1 MDGQTTLVGVMGWPI
16 AHSLSP
22 AMHNAAF
29 EALGMN
35 WAYVP
40 MPVRPGEVGA
50 AVAGLRALGF
60 RGCNVTVPHK
70 EAVIPHL
77 DCLPPRV
84 ARFGAV
90 NTLIFDRLPPGAGG
104 EPGPGADCGAYGGCT
119 LTGENTDVQ
128 GFVRAL
134 RKEGY
139 DPTGRRALIVGAG
152 GAARGVIYGLCGAGA
167 ASVTVLN
174 RTPERAQAL
183 VDDLA
188 SSAGE
193 TVLRAGALTPAS
205 LQREAG
211 QAELL
216 VQSTTVGMWPHT
228 DASIWPEGAPLPAH
242 LAVCDLVY
250 RPIETRLLRQAR
262 QAGATAFDGLGMLIA
277 QGALSFE
284 MWTGVWPPIDVMR
297 AVCERALEQDE

>member
-1 MDGQTTLVGVMGWPI
+1 MDGQTTLAGVMGWPI

-40 MPVRPGEVGA
+40 VPVRPGDVGA

-70 EAVIPHL
+70 EAVIPYL
-77 DCLPPRV
+77 DRLPPRV

-90 NTLIFDRLPPGAGG
+90 NTLIFER
-104 EPGPGADCGAYGGCT
+104 GADGRCT

-134 RKEGY
+134 REEGY
-139 DPTGRRALIVGAG
+139 DPAGRRVVLVGAG

-167 ASVTVLN
+167 ASITVLN

-183 VDDLA
+183 VEDLA
-188 SSAGE
+188 PAAGE
-193 TVLRAGALTPAS
+193 TALRAEALT
-205 LQREAG
+205 EAVLLARAH
-211 QAELL
+211 QSELL
-216 VQSTTVGMWPHT
+216 VQSTTVGMWPHAG
-228 DASIWPEGAPLPAH
+228 ASIWPEGRPLPAH
-242 LAVCDLVY
+242 LAVVDLVY
-250 RPIETRLLRQAR
+250 RPIETRLLHQAR
-262 QAGATAFDGLGMLIA
+262 ESGATAFDGLGMLIA
-277 QGALSFE
+277 QGALSFQ
-284 MWTGVWPPIDVMR
+284 MWTGVWPPEDVMR
-297 AVCERALEQDE
+297 AACERILERDDP

>member
-22 AMHNAAF
+22 VMHNAAF

-40 MPVRPGEVGA
+40 VPVRPGEVGA

-77 DCLPPRV
+77 DDLPPRV

-90 NTLIFDRLPPGAGG
+90 NTLIFDREG
-104 EPGPGADCGAYGGCT
+104 EGTCT

-134 RKEGY
+134 RQEGF
-139 DPTGRRALIVGAG
+139 DPTGKRVTIVGAG
-152 GAARGVIYGLCGAGA
+152 GAARGVIYGLCAAGA
-167 ASVTVLN
+167 AAITVLN
-174 RTPERAQAL
+174 RTPERARAL
-183 VDDLA
+183 VADLA
-188 SSAGE
+188 PSAGE
-193 TVLRAGALTPAS
+193 TVLRAEALTPDTLRA
-205 LQREAG
+205 
-211 QAELL
+211 QADGCELL
-216 VQSTTVGMWPHT
+216 VQSTTVGMWPHVE
-228 DASIWPEGAPLPAH
+228 ASIWPDGTPLPAH

-262 QAGATAFDGLGMLIA
+262 EGGAMAFDGLGMLIA

-284 MWTGVWPPIDVMR
+284 MWTGVWPPVEVMR
-297 AVCERALEQDE
+297 AACERALEGDR

>member
-1 MDGQTTLVGVMGWPI
+1 
-16 AHSLSP
+16 
-22 AMHNAAF
+22 MHNAAF

-40 MPVRPGEVGA
+40 VPVRPGKVGA

-77 DCLPPRV
+77 DHLPPRV

-90 NTLIFDRLPPGAGG
+90 NTLILDRDENGVS
-104 EPGPGADCGAYGGCT
+104 T
-119 LTGENTDVQ
+119 LIGENTDVQ

-134 RKEGY
+134 REEGF
-139 DPTGRRALIVGAG
+139 DPTGRQVVIVGAG

-167 ASVTVLN
+167 ASITVLN

-183 VDDLA
+183 VADLA
-188 SSAGE
+188 ASAGE
-193 TVLRAGALTPAS
+193 TVLRAEALTPDALRRRADES
-205 LQREAG
+205 
-211 QAELL
+211 ELL
-216 VQSTTVGMWPHT
+216 VQSTTVGMWPHV
-228 DASIWPEGAPLPAH
+228 DASIWPDGTPLPAH

-250 RPIETRLLRQAR
+250 RPIETCLLRQAR
-262 QAGATAFDGLGMLIA
+262 EAGATVLDGLGMLIA

-284 MWTGVWPPIDVMR
+284 MWTGVWPPVDVMR
-297 AVCERALEQDE
+297 AACERALELDRH

>member
-1 MDGQTTLVGVMGWPI
+1 MDGETTLVGVMGWPI

-29 EALGMN
+29 KALEMN

-77 DCLPPRV
+77 DYLPPRV

-90 NTLIFDRLPPGAGG
+90 NTLIYDRDAPSEGA
-104 EPGPGADCGAYGGCT
+104 AQSCT

-134 RKEGY
+134 REEGV
-139 DPTGRRALIVGAG
+139 DPAGRRVLIVGAG

-188 SSAGE
+188 ASAEG
-193 TVLRAGALTPAS
+193 TLLRAGALTEAA
-205 LQREAG
+205 LREEAHE
-211 QAELL
+211 AELL
-216 VQSTTVGMWPHT
+216 VQTTTVGMWPHVE
-228 DASIWPEGAPLPAH
+228 ASIWPEDTPLPAH

-262 QAGATAFDGLGMLIA
+262 QAGARAFDGLGMLIA

-284 MWTGVWPPIDVMR
+284 MWTGIWPPVDVMR
-297 AVCERALEQDE
+297 AACEQVLEAERES

>member
-22 AMHNAAF
+22 VMHNAAF

-40 MPVRPGEVGA
+40 LPVRPGDVGA

-70 EAVIPHL
+70 EAVISYL
-77 DCLPPRV
+77 DRLPPRV

-90 NTLIFDRLPPGAGG
+90 NTLIFDGGAAEEAVEGL
-104 EPGPGADCGAYGGCT
+104 CT

-134 RKEGY
+134 REEGF
-139 DPTGRRALIVGAG
+139 DPAGRRVVIVGAG

-167 ASVTVLN
+167 AAITVLN

-188 SSAGE
+188 ASAGE
-193 TVLRAGALTPAS
+193 TALRAKALTHAS
-205 LQREAG
+205 VRKEAD
-211 QAELL
+211 ESDLL
-216 VQSTTVGMWPHT
+216 VQATTVGMWPHV
-228 DASIWPEGAPLPAH
+228 DASIWPGGTPLPAH
-242 LAVCDLVY
+242 LAVVDLVY

-262 QAGATAFDGLGMLIA
+262 AAGATALDGLGMLIA

-284 MWTGVWPPIDVMR
+284 MWTGAWPPVDVMR
-297 AVCERALEQDE
+297 AACEQALRQDSP

>member
-1 MDGQTTLVGVMGWPI
+1 MDGKTTLTGVMGWPI

-22 AMHNAAF
+22 VMHNAAF

-40 MPVRPGEVGA
+40 VPVRPGDVGA

-77 DCLPPRV
+77 DHLPSRV

-90 NTLIFDRLPPGAGG
+90 NTLILDRSAPKDGASG
-104 EPGPGADCGAYGGCT
+104 ECT

-134 RKEGY
+134 RKDGF
-139 DPTGRRALIVGAG
+139 DPTGRRVVIVGAG
-152 GAARGVIYGLCGAGA
+152 GAARGVIYGLCGAQA

-183 VDDLA
+183 VEDLA
-188 SSAGE
+188 ASSGE
-193 TVLRAGALTPAS
+193 TVLRAAALTPAS
-205 LQREAG
+205 LRA
-211 QAELL
+211 QADESELF
-216 VQSTTVGMWPHT
+216 VQATTIGMWPHA
-228 DASIWPEGAPLPAH
+228 DASIWPDEVPLPAH

-262 QAGATAFDGLGMLIA
+262 ESGATAFDGLGMLIA

-284 MWTGVWPPIDVMR
+284 MWTGIWPPVDVMR
-297 AVCERALEQDE
+297 AACEQALEKDDR

>member
-40 MPVRPGEVGA
+40 VPVRPGDVGP

-77 DCLPPRV
+77 DHLPPRV

-90 NTLIFDRLPPGAGG
+90 NTLILNRDR
-104 EPGPGADCGAYGGCT
+104 ETCT

-134 RKEGY
+134 REEGF
-139 DPTGRRALIVGAG
+139 DPAGRQVLIVGAG
-152 GAARGVIYGLCGAGA
+152 GAARGVIYGLCSAGT

-183 VDDLA
+183 VEDLA
-188 SSAGE
+188 ASAGE
-193 TVLRAGALTPAS
+193 TVLRASALTPAS
-205 LQREAG
+205 LRE
-211 QAELL
+211 QADKNELL
-216 VQSTTVGMWPHT
+216 VQSTTVGMWPHV
-228 DASIWPEGAPLPAH
+228 DASIWPDEMPLPAH

-262 QAGATAFDGLGMLIA
+262 DVGATAIDGLGMLIA

-284 MWTGVWPPIDVMR
+284 MWSGVWPPVDVMR
-297 AVCERALEQDE
+297 AACEKALRQDRH

>member
-1 MDGQTTLVGVMGWPI
+1 MNGETTLVGVIGWPI

-40 MPVRPGEVGA
+40 MPVRPGEVGT
-50 AVAGLRALGF
+50 AVVGLRALGF

-77 DCLPPRV
+77 DYLPPRV

-90 NTLIFDRLPPGAGG
+90 NTLIYDRDAPSEGA
-104 EPGPGADCGAYGGCT
+104 AWSCT
-119 LTGENTDVQ
+119 LAGENTDVQ
-128 GFVRAL
+128 GVVRAL
-134 RKEGY
+134 RQEGY
-139 DPTGRRALIVGAG
+139 DPTGRRVVLVGAG

-174 RTPERAQAL
+174 RTLARAQAL
-183 VDDLA
+183 VEDLA
-188 SSAGE
+188 PSAGE
-193 TVLRAGALTPAS
+193 TALRAEALT
-205 LQREAG
+205 EA
-211 QAELL
+211 ALLAHAHESELL
-216 VQSTTVGMWPHT
+216 VQSTTLGMWPHVE
-228 DASIWPEGAPLPAH
+228 ASIWPEGTPLPAH
-242 LAVCDLVY
+242 LAVVDLVY

-262 QAGATAFDGLGMLIA
+262 EAGATAFDGLGMLIA

-284 MWTGVWPPIDVMR
+284 MWTGVWPPVDVMR
-297 AVCERALEQDE
+297 AACERALEGDR

>member
-22 AMHNAAF
+22 AMHNAAL

-40 MPVRPGEVGA
+40 VPVRPGQVGA

-90 NTLIFDRLPPGAGG
+90 NTLILDRD
-104 EPGPGADCGAYGGCT
+104 ETGGCS

-134 RKEGY
+134 REEGF
-139 DPTGRRALIVGAG
+139 DPTGRRVTVVGAG

-174 RTPERAQAL
+174 RTLARARAL
-183 VDDLA
+183 VADLSA
-188 SSAGE
+188 SSGD
-193 TVLRAGALTPAS
+193 TVLRAAALDPDA
-205 LQREAG
+205 LRR
-211 QAELL
+211 QADESDLL
-216 VQSTTVGMWPHT
+216 VQSTTVGMWPHVE
-228 DASIWPEGAPLPAH
+228 ASIWPDETPLPAH

-262 QAGATAFDGLGMLIA
+262 DAGAMAFDGLGMLIA

-284 MWTGVWPPIDVMR
+284 MWTGVWPPVEVMR
-297 AVCERALEQDE
+297 AACERALEGDR